1 MDFSDQKTQIIL
13 VIILAV
19 AGGIYAWFTYIYSP
33 KNAEIATLQEE
44 IATFETDI
52 QRFQITASQADEVAA
67 NLADAQRRWAA
78 ILTQFPTEMRENEVL
93 SNMSLAEENS
103 NLFLTNLTPGERRVH
118 ELYIEQDY
126 NVRLLGE
133 FQQLGRYIADLAS
146 MPRRMSVARMQ
157 ITHPSAVEG
166 AAGGGAGPI
175 PTDEEIIIRLIITTY
190 IVHER

>member
-1 MDFSDQKTQIIL
+1 VDFSDQKTQIIL

-33 KNAEIATLQEE
+33 KNVEIVAFQAEIE
-44 IATFETDI
+44 TFENDI
-52 QRFQITASQADEVAA
+52 QRFQFTANQADEVAA

-78 ILTQFPTEMRENEVL
+78 ILTEFPTEIREDEIL
-93 SNMSLAEENS
+93 SNMSLAEGNS
-103 NLFLTNLTPGERRVH
+103 KLFLTNFTPGERRAH

-126 NVRLLGE
+126 NIRLLGE

-157 ITHPSAVEG
+157 ITHPSAAEG
-166 AAGGGAGPI
+166 GGGGAGPI
-175 PTDEEIIIRLIITTY
+175 PTNDEIIIRLIITTY